1 MITDVVKG
9 IIAEVIGHGDP
20 NEISTSMDFED
31 DLQMDEDDLVE
42 VLEALE
48 VEFDIDLVNI
58 DYSQFKKVKHLITYL
73 KEIL

>member
-20 NEISTSMDFED
+20 NEINTSMDFED

-48 VEFDIDLVNI
+48 AEYDIDLVNL
-58 DYSQFKKVKHLITYL
+58 DYSQFKKVKHLISYL